1 MTDLKINEAV
11 SVQFPMVRQA
21 VEIGW
26 LPLLLEV
33 AIHKR
38 GGEAGMMFRDEIEG
52 ALGRFN
58 PLMTDDVIR

>member
-38 GGEAGMMFRDEIEG
+38 GGTAGMIFRDELEG
-52 ALGRFN
+52 VLGRFN
-58 PLMTDDVIR
+58 LWMTDNVIR